1 MAVNWRLIRLALILL
16 AGFILLVACGGTAP
30 LTPGEQATLV
40 CSEECAARGQCGTL
54 SDETKAVLGHDSGP
68 IVRGHNRFF
77 VENVVVNVDETTQRD
92 LVGALNGV
100 PLLEATP
107 FPHIFYRVT
116 QPEIAKTAWVSGW
129 CIAR

>member
-1 MAVNWRLIRLALILL
+1 MRYWRHIRLTIILL
-16 AGFILLVACGGTAP
+16 AGFVLLVACGNGAP
-30 LTPGEQATLV
+30 LAPGEQATLV

-54 SDETKAVLGHDSGP
+54 TDDTKVILGQDSGP

-77 VENVVVNVDETTQRD
+77 VENVIVTVEETTQRD
-92 LVGALNGV
+92 LIGALNGV

-116 QPEIAKTAWVSGW
+116 QAEIAKTAWVSGW
-129 CIAR
+129 CIVR